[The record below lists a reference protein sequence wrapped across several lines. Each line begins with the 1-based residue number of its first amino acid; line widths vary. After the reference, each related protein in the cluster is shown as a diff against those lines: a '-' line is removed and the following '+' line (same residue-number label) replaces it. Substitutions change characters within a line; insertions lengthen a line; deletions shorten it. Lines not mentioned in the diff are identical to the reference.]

1 MRHSALPHKLPD
13 EPVLTLTGTE
23 AELKLLD
30 RLQRYDI
37 VSSSYL
43 TRGMGFY
50 GPTVLTRLYKAQ
62 AAGVPEYSRD
72 WAIKRNVDYPVAIFP
87 IGQRLLALNGRW
99 IGRAQGSDDFPHK
112 YYRSTIEYLF
122 DYAAE
127 VTPGLTAKTLQDVL
141 DHPDCPEG
149 ETKEEKAHPHRLY
162 LRIYNAKKHELYA
175 APDSFR
181 GFNYQGLADT
191 YFFIEADR
199 DTEPETTTQLRQSLR
214 QKIDNYD
221 IFFERGGLTERYGLR
236 QATVLWVTTSETRAK
251 ALLRQFKA
259 SKYPK
264 RHAVSVLPDFTKE
277 LPPPSDDMITREW
290 TRAKGGPLVILKTL
304 KETAE
309 RKRRVRREE
318 SSAGERAGADD

>member
-1 MRHSALPHKLPD
+1 MRHSALPHKLP
-13 EPVLTLTGTE
+13 EAPVLTLTGTE

-37 VSSSYL
+37 ISSVYL
-43 TRGMGFY
+43 THGMGYF
-50 GPTVLTRLYKAQ
+50 GAKLLTRIYKSQ
-62 AAGVPEYSRD
+62 AAGVAEYASP
-72 WAIKRNVDYPVAIFP
+72 WAIKRNVNYPVTIFP

-99 IGRAQGSDDFPHK
+99 INRARGTDDFPHK

-141 DHPDCPEG
+141 DHPNCPEG
-149 ETKEEKAHPHRLY
+149 ETRQEKDFPHRLY
-162 LRIYNAKKHELYA
+162 LRMYNAKKHELYA

-181 GFNYQGLADT
+181 GFNYRGLADT

-199 DTEPETTTQLRQSLR
+199 DTEPLTTDTVRQSIR

-221 IFFERGGLTERYGLR
+221 AFFERGGLKERYGLE
-236 QATVLWVTTSETRAK
+236 QATVLWVTTNEARAR

-259 SKYPK
+259 SKFPK
-264 RHAVSVLPDFTKE
+264 RHAVAVFPDFTQE
-277 LPPPSDDMITREW
+277 LPPPSDAMITQEW
-290 TRAKGGPLVILKTL
+290 ARAVGGPLVILDTL
-304 KETAE
+304 KATAE
-309 RKRRVRREE
+309 RKRHVRRKEG
-318 SSAGERAGADD
+318 SASEGAGADN

>member
-13 EPVLTLTGTE
+13 VPVLTLTGTE

-43 TRGMGFY
+43 THGMGLY
-50 GPTVLTRLYKAQ
+50 GAKLLTRLYKAQ
-62 AAGVPEYSRD
+62 AAGIPDYGSP
-72 WAIKRNVDYPVAIFP
+72 WAIKRNVEYPVTIFP
-87 IGQRLLALNGRW
+87 IGQRLLALSGRW
-99 IGRAQGSDDFPHK
+99 INRARGTDEFPHK
-112 YYRSTIEYLF
+112 YYRPTIEYLF

-127 VTPGLTAKTLQDVL
+127 ATPGLTVKVLQDVL
-141 DHPDCPEG
+141 DHDDCPEG
-149 ETKEEKAHPHRLY
+149 ETEEEKAHRLY
-162 LRIYNAKKHELYA
+162 LRMYNAKKHELYA

-221 IFFERGGLTERYGLR
+221 AFFERGGLKERYGLQ
-236 QATVLWVTTSETRAK
+236 QATVLWVTTNDTRAK

-264 RHAVSVLPDFTKE
+264 RHAVSVLPDFTEE
-277 LPPPSDDMITREW
+277 LPIPSDDMITREW
-290 TRAKGGPLVILKTL
+290 ARAEGGPLVILKTL

-309 RKRRVRREE
+309 RKRHVRREKSRE
-318 SSAGERAGADD
+318 SERARADH